1 MAGTILRKGGA
12 TAAGK
17 ARRTGD
23 SVGAEAPVVR
33 WQMKAIGEVSAA
45 QASESRNGPR
55 GQESPAPPTRPPE
68 EELAAIRAA
77 AHAQGRA
84 EGLTEGRAAGARE
97 IAELGALVGR
107 LREVMDG
114 FEQSLAD
121 DMVGLAL
128 EVSRQVLRHTIQ
140 VHPEVVLPVIR
151 EAIASLP
158 QGSVHPRLLLHP
170 EDAALVRS
178 VLDANQITPAPWR
191 IVEDSKLERGG
202 CRVETAASE
211 LDASVASRWKT
222 VIGALGR
229 EEGWVELDAAAGP
242 GSTTAGRQPR

>member
-12 TAAGK
+12 TAGGK
-17 ARRTGD
+17 AGRTGG
-23 SVGAEAPVVR
+23 SAGAEVPVVR
-33 WQMKAIGEVSAA
+33 WKMKAMGEVSTA
-45 QASESRNGPR
+45 QAGEPHKGLS
-55 GQESPAPPTRPPE
+55 GQESPARPPE

-84 EGLTEGRAAGARE
+84 EGLAAGRAAGAHE
-97 IAELGALVGR
+97 IAELRALVGR

-121 DMVGLAL
+121 DMLGLAV
-128 EVSRQVLRHTIQ
+128 EVSRQVLRHTIR

-158 QGSVHPRLLLHP
+158 QGSLHPRLLLHP

-191 IVEDSKLERGG
+191 IVEDSTLERGG
-202 CRVETAASE
+202 CRVETATSE

-222 VIGALGR
+222 VIATLGR

-242 GSTTAGRQPR
+242 GSATGGRKPG